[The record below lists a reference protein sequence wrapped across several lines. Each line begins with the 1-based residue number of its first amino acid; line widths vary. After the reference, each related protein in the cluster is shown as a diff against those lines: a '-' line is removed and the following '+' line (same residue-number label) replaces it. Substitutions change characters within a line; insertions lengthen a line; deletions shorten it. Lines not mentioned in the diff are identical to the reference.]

1 MIDICLTQVKQ
12 PSESREPWDYY
23 KVLKTIPGEAAWV
36 SKSETKCTAW
46 K

>member
-1 MIDICLTQVKQ
+1 MYLMQVKQ

-23 KVLKTIPGEAAWV
+23 KVLKTITGEAAWV
-36 SKSETKCTAW
+36 SKSETKCAVW

>member
-1 MIDICLTQVKQ
+1 MPDAGEAAERVAGA
-12 PSESREPWDYY
+12 WDYY